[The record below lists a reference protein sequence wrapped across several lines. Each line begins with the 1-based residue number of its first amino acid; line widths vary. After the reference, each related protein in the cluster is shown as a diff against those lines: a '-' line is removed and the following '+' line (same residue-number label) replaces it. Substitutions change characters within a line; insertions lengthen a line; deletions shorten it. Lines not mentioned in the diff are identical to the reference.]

1 MTGTGGLQS
10 SAYEV
15 PVTTAA
21 TTITAGD
28 DILTDDISIT
38 TDSLN
43 GDSGLIRLL
52 FSFTTTAAVDY
63 QITVTKLGATIYT
76 SPLILN
82 ADNTFIL
89 LSDGY
94 YRFDLSVAP
103 GDEINFRSNVDITA
117 VNDVQVQKIP
127 LGT

>member
-1 MTGTGGLQS
+1 MGTGGLQS
-10 SAYEV
+10 SAYAV

-28 DILTDDISIT
+28 DILTSDITI
-38 TDSLN
+38 DSDFLN

-52 FSFTTTAAVDY
+52 FSFTTTAAADY
-63 QITVTKLGATIYT
+63 NITVTKLGAGVYT

-103 GDEINFRSNVDITA
+103 GDEINFRSSVDITS